1 MTRFPFFTLFMIF
14 IVVLWIRHKTLDK
27 QQAETE
33 RNFWEKEREANT
45 TPAVDI
51 STLPFIKV
59 PLDRFPIHSTED
71 PAINSIEDKIIEIST
86 HKLLNLTG
94 KTNTELKAT
103 YGVPNFEEMSKI
115 GEDFDSLT
123 ILLNQYAESLINA
136 ELLTEA
142 ISVLEFAAGIKT
154 DTAKTYKMLADC
166 YSQKGNTQKLDIL
179 RDQVDKS
186 NLVLKPA
193 ILEHIDNLIKPVSE
207 DFSN

>member
-1 MTRFPFFTLFMIF
+1 MTPFPFFTLFMIF

-71 PAINSIEDKIIEIST
+71 PAINSIEDKIVELST

-142 ISVLEFAAGIKT
+142 ISVLEFAVGIKT
-154 DTAKTYKMLADC
+154 DTAKTYKMLADS

-179 RDQVDKS
+179 REQVDRS

-193 ILEHIDNLIKPVSE
+193 ILEHIDSLIKPVAE